1 MSDTEC
7 KAYWR
12 KVTSAAIA
20 REPWPPF
27 AGDEYIV
34 PIDCNQFK
42 PSWMAETHSIY
53 NGDGLFDP
61 IEQDG
66 SGTIKRNTFSQH
78 ASETA
83 LAYKNRWNGLDE
95 YSQVPAPAPAPAPA
109 PEPAPAP
116 APAPEPDR
124 IRPPVPLPIPDLDEN
139 SNWVQEHSRIRSQ
152 YAGFST
158 VDESARKIKDVHD
171 SIRVGRPHV
180 QPNPINKDREKI
192 VHPLNLQVIQVAL
205 FTILL
210 GLIIL
215 IVLPAQYASG
225 VVFLTLCVGTSA
237 GIYLS
242 TR

>member
-1 MSDTEC
+1 M
-7 KAYWR
+7 
-12 KVTSAAIA
+12 
-20 REPWPPF
+20 
-27 AGDEYIV
+27 
-34 PIDCNQFK
+34 
-42 PSWMAETHSIY
+42 
-53 NGDGLFDP
+53 FDP
-61 IEQDG
+61 IEQEPN
-66 SGTIKRNTFSQH
+66 GTFKRQPFSQL

-83 LAYKNRWNGLDE
+83 LAYKNRWNGIDE
-95 YSQVPAPAPAPAPA
+95 YSQVPAPAPAPA

-124 IRPPVPLPIPDLDEN
+124 IPPPVPLPIPDLDEN

-192 VHPLNLQVIQVAL
+192 IHPLNLAVIQTAL

-210 GLIIL
+210 SLIIL